1 MSALFVT
8 RITYL
13 LYVCYSSPTQM
24 HEITVQSVV
33 CYYCPSAVPVLS
45 YYSNVRRKF
54 YSIKR
59 VSLFWALGIGG
70 IGGSLY
76 TGSLQLETGFL
87 LSIAFNFLV
96 SLIQSSLVSLS
107 WDLALLFGLLSS
119 NSKIN
124 KKITQSNRCDKDGF
138 QLKLKSQRQSVLLTI
153 FYCTLAEVY
162 LLPFNSEVE
171 HVLLGQFYYLGIFPR
186 RHSNQ

>member
-1 MSALFVT
+1 MEQLVLAYNLNNFPSANSNRRQNSVAPMSALFVT

-107 WDLALLFGLLSS
+107 
-119 NSKIN
+119 
-124 KKITQSNRCDKDGF
+124 
-138 QLKLKSQRQSVLLTI
+138 
-153 FYCTLAEVY
+153 
-162 LLPFNSEVE
+162 
-171 HVLLGQFYYLGIFPR
+171 
-186 RHSNQ
+186 